1 MIVKNIVKSLKN
13 SSVSNE
19 EILKYANLIYEALK
33 KVRKENPLAPSITN
47 TVTINFVANAQLA
60 CGGSAAMVYLPDEGE
75 MMARISKSMYINMG
89 TQFTCYEETLPRTAR
104 ACLEC
109 GNNWVLDPVGIGI
122 GEQRTKIL
130 SQFKEFKPKIIR
142 ANASEIIAL
151 ASLWDLVEKSENTVR
166 GVDSTDEVSSAKDA
180 AVALAK
186 YTGGAVAVSGKTD
199 LVTDGTTTFLCEGGS
214 KYLPM
219 ITGAGCSL
227 GGVCAVYAN
236 VTTPFVAALTATF
249 LYNAAAIIAEKK
261 SRGPGSFMQ
270 NFLDAVYEI
279 SCTQ

>member
-1 MIVKNIVKSLKN
+1 MILKNIVKSLKN
-13 SSVSNE
+13 SPARKE
-19 EILKYANLIYEALK
+19 EILKYGKLMCEALK

-75 MMARISKSMYINMG
+75 MMAGISKSMYVNMG
-89 TQFTCYEETLPRTAR
+89 TQFPCYEESLPRTAR

-130 SQFKEFKPKIIR
+130 NQFKEYKPKIIR
-142 ANASEIIAL
+142 ANASEVIAL
-151 ASLWDLVEKSENTVR
+151 ASLWNLVEKTENNVR
-166 GVDSTDEVSSAKDA
+166 GVDSTDDVLSAKDA
-180 AVALAK
+180 AIALAR

-199 LVTDGTTTFLCEGGS
+199 LVTDGTTVFLCDGGS
-214 KYLPM
+214 EYLPM

-249 LYNAAAIIAEKK
+249 LYNYAAAKAEKK
-261 SRGPGSFMQ
+261 SRGPGSFQQ
-270 NFLDAVYEI
+270 NFLDAVYSI
-279 SCTQ
+279 SCEE